1 MKKKMDTSK
10 NQNQKVWEWTGHKNG
25 KIKAADSV
33 YERQANLWVYNAVT
47 GYCNQQ
53 KGGCIKKEMQK

>member
-33 YERQANLWVYNAVT
+33 YERQANL
-47 GYCNQQ
+47 
-53 KGGCIKKEMQK
+53 